1 MAEAASTA
9 ASTTA
14 TDPAAVADHAQAAHG
29 AASHTFGGQP
39 FGHMMLHLGRSTNEL
54 WTAIKAMLADAGR
67 APGMTRQA
75 ASLLTNNGELGSVA
89 WVMSCLAAML
99 LVAFLGA
106 MLVFWL
112 LKHERRRLA
121 QIPVDRVSKGILL
134 GLEGLVVDL
143 LPPAA
148 YLIGSGLLY
157 NLCFAAHGLIFP
169 GSEVFLGFANAFIQ
183 SSTVGW
189 AAFVILSQPFAPER
203 PNLRMVPVDDAE
215 ARRARRILARIVV
228 TAMAPYIVAEGLYYL
243 WFGDGLPHLIIISAS
258 FVVGYMCLRAL
269 HQLRP
274 YLKGFARYWHSLAVL
289 SVFGL
294 GATWVLGVLLLPMP
308 PFDRV
313 LGTLIVLAA
322 MPAFD
327 SVIALV
333 LRQVKDR
340 LLRRTVAE
348 EMIFV
353 PGEEGE
359 PLQPVARATEEPEGS
374 AERIRAIDAFTEVLH
389 YASSWVFLLAA
400 GAFLAR
406 LWSFDLIQILGARDA
421 RTLIGVLFDAGVTLL
436 IGWYVWRLF
445 ETGLAVALSREADG
459 PGSRASTV
467 RPLLRSIG
475 MIVIAVVALMWALS
489 VLGLNIAPLLASAGV
504 VGIAIGFGAQTLV
517 RDLFSGA
524 FFLIEDVFRIGDYI
538 EAGSAKGT
546 VEKITFRTVALRH
559 QNGPLHFV
567 PYGSLGSVR
576 NNSRDW
582 VIDKFEIPLPTD
594 VDSEQVRRIVKRIG
608 LEMLEHDDL
617 AEHIMAPLKA
627 KLYRIQPGAKIFRC
641 KVQTPPGKQ
650 FEVRTEAYRR
660 IEQAFIEAE
669 IPFASNIQSSVV
681 VHAGHAPD
689 VAMEPLQTIEDVRAA
704 E

>member
-1 MAEAASTA
+1 MADAASTA
-9 ASTTA
+9 AST
-14 TDPAAVADHAQAAHG
+14 AAANPTVADQAAHG
-29 AASHTFGGQP
+29 AVTHTFGGQP
-39 FGHMMLHLGRSTNEL
+39 FGRMMIHLGHSTNEL
-54 WTAIKAMLADAGR
+54 WMAVKTMVADAVK
-67 APGMTRQA
+67 APGMRHQA
-75 ASLLTNNGELGSVA
+75 ATLLTNNGDLGSA
-89 WVMSCLAAML
+89 GWVLFCLAAML
-99 LVAFLGA
+99 VVALLGA
-106 MLVFWL
+106 AIVFWL
-112 LKHERRRLA
+112 AGPERRRLA
-121 QIPVDRVSKGILL
+121 QIPVDRAGKGVLL
-134 GLEGLVVDL
+134 GLEGLVLDL

-148 YLIGSGLLY
+148 FLIGSGLLY
-157 NLCFAAHGLIFP
+157 NLCFTAHGLIFP
-169 GSEVFLGFANAFIQ
+169 ATDVFQGFANAFIQ
-183 SSTVGW
+183 STTVGW
-189 AAFVILSQPFAPER
+189 AAFIILSQPFAADR
-203 PNLRMVPVDDAE
+203 PNLRMVPIDDAE
-215 ARRARRILARIVV
+215 AHRARATLARIVAV
-228 TAMAPYIVAEGLYYL
+228 AMGPYLVAEGLYFL
-243 WFGDGLPHLIIISAS
+243 WFGDGLPHLIIITTS

-269 HQLRP
+269 HKLRP
-274 YLKGFARYWHSLAVL
+274 HLTGFARYWHSLAVL

-294 GATWVLGVLLLPMP
+294 GATWVLGVLLLPLP

-327 SVIALV
+327 SMIALA
-333 LRQVKDR
+333 LRQVKAR
-340 LLRRTVAE
+340 LLRRTAAQQ
-348 EMIFV
+348 MIFV

-359 PLQPVARATEEPEGS
+359 PLQAVARTASSQQGTDEQ
-374 AERIRAIDAFTEVLH
+374 IRATDAFTDVLH
-389 YASSWVFLLAA
+389 YAASWVLLIAA

-406 LWSFDLIQILGARDA
+406 LWSFDFIRILGARDA
-421 RTLIGVLFDAGVTLL
+421 RTFVGVLFDAGITLL

-445 ETGLAVALSREADG
+445 ETGLAVALSREVNG

-467 RPLLRSIG
+467 QPLLRSIG
-475 MIVIAVVALMWALS
+475 MIVIAVVALMWAFS
-489 VLGLNIAPLLASAGV
+489 VLGLNIGPLLASAGV

-517 RDLFSGA
+517 KDLFSGA

-538 EAGSAKGT
+538 EAGTAKGT

-582 VIDKFEIPLPTD
+582 VIDKFEIPLPID
-594 VDSEQVRRIVKRIG
+594 VESEQVRRIVKRIG
-608 LEMLEHDDL
+608 LEMLEHEEL
-617 AEHIMAPLKA
+617 APFIMSPLKA

-660 IEQAFIEAE
+660 IELAFAEAN

-681 VHAGHAPD
+681 VHAGQPA
-689 VAMEPLQTIEDVRAA
+689 AAEPLQPVEEVRAA

>member
-1 MAEAASTA
+1 MADAAATATSTA
-9 ASTTA
+9 IADPSATA
-14 TDPAAVADHAQAAHG
+14 DRAHG
-29 AASHTFGGQP
+29 AANHVFGGQP
-39 FGHMMLHLGRSTNEL
+39 FGHMMVHLGHTTNEL
-54 WTAIKAMLADAGR
+54 WSAIKAMVADAMR
-67 APGMTRQA
+67 APGMRHQA
-75 ASLLTNNGELGSVA
+75 ATLLTNHGELGSVG
-89 WVMSCLAAML
+89 WVLFCLVAML
-99 LVAFLGA
+99 LVAFTGA
-106 MLVFWL
+106 MAVHWL
-112 LKHERRRLA
+112 LGHERRRLA
-121 QIPVDRVSKGILL
+121 QATVDRASKGILL
-134 GLEGLVVDL
+134 GLEGVVLDL

-148 YLIGSGLLY
+148 FLLGSGLLY
-157 NLCFAAHGLIFP
+157 NLCFTAHGLIFP
-169 GSEVFLGFANAFIQ
+169 GTEVFLGFANAFIQ

-189 AAFVILSQPFAPER
+189 AAFVILSQPFAAER
-203 PNLRMVPVDDAE
+203 PNLRMVPIDDE
-215 ARRARRILARIVV
+215 DARRARAILARIIA
-228 TAMAPYIVAEGLYYL
+228 TAMVPYIIAEGLYYL
-243 WFGDGLPHLIIISAS
+243 WFGDGLPHLIIITMSL
-258 FVVGYMCLRAL
+258 VVGYMCLRAL

-274 YLKGFARYWHSLAVL
+274 HLKGFARYWHSLAVL

-294 GATWVLGVLLLPMP
+294 GATWVLGVLLLPIP

-327 SVIALV
+327 SVIGLALH
-333 LRQVKDR
+333 QVKNR
-340 LLRRTVAE
+340 LLRRTTAQR
-348 EMIFV
+348 MIFV

-359 PLQPVARATEEPEGS
+359 PLQAVARVAGS
-374 AERIRAIDAFTEVLH
+374 PQGTAEQIRAIDAFTNVLH
-389 YASSWVFLLAA
+389 YAASWVFLIAA

-406 LWSFDLIQILGARDA
+406 LWSFDFITILGARDA
-421 RTLIGVLFDAGVTLL
+421 RTFFGVVFDAGITLL
-436 IGWYVWRLF
+436 VGWYVWRLF
-445 ETGLAVALSREADG
+445 ETGLTVVLSREVNG

-467 RPLLRSIG
+467 QPLLRSIG
-475 MIVIAVVALMWALS
+475 MIVIAVVALMWAFS

-504 VGIAIGFGAQTLV
+504 VGIAVGFGAQTLV
-517 RDLFSGA
+517 KDLFSGA

-538 EAGSAKGT
+538 EAGTAKGT

-582 VIDKFEIPLPTD
+582 VIDKFEIPLPTS

-608 LEMLEHDDL
+608 LEMLEHDEL
-617 AEHIMAPLKA
+617 AELIMQPLKA

-660 IEQAFIEAE
+660 IEQAFGEAN
-669 IPFASNIQSSVV
+669 IPFANNISSHVV
-681 VHAGHAPD
+681 VHAGQPPL
-689 VAMEPLQTIEDVRAA
+689 PLQAVEDARAA